1 MRQDTGAALDA
12 DTVTAVATPHG
23 RGGIGIIRVSGPSAG
38 QICRTIT
45 HAGTP
50 AHREVRPATFH
61 DAAGNPIDAGL
72 VVFFEGPRSFTGEDV
87 LELHGHGGT
96 VVIDMV
102 LEATISAGARQARP
116 GEFSERAFLNGKLDL
131 TQAEA
136 VADLIDGATQ
146 AAVRSAMRSLRGEFS
161 ERINVLAEDLR
172 ELRAYVEAAIDFPEE
187 EVDFLGDGTVLRR
200 LNELQQQLRDVA
212 EAARQGAML
221 AEGVTVVL
229 AGAPNVGKSSLLN
242 RLAGEE
248 RAIVTAIPGT
258 TRDVLSAEL
267 DLDGIAVRLI
277 DTAGLHSSSDPVEQE
292 GIRRAEAEIANSDL
306 LLMIVDATES
316 ATAELPVVAE
326 ARDVGTR
333 IVHVLNKV
341 DLTAEPASEPVDPP
355 DAAGRPDAAGAPDPA
370 RALDLAGAG
379 QEAVRI
385 SALTGAGIPAL
396 RARLTQVLGL
406 KPQDEGVFSARRRH
420 LEALAAAAGEL
431 EGATDA
437 FGRNGA
443 GELLAEDLRRTH
455 DLLGEITGRVSADE
469 LLGDIFGRF
478 CIGK

>member
-1 MRQDTGAALDA
+1 MPPQKASSALDA
-12 DTVTAVATPHG
+12 DTIAAVATPHG
-23 RGGIGIIRVSGPSAG
+23 RGGIGIVRVSGPSTVR
-38 QICRTIT
+38 ICRTIT
-45 HAGTP
+45 HTGTP

-72 VVFFEGPRSFTGEDV
+72 VVFFKGPRSFTGEDV

-102 LEATISAGARQARP
+102 LEATLNAGARQARP

-161 ERINVLAEDLR
+161 ERIDVLAEDLR

-221 AEGVTVVL
+221 VEGVTVVL

-248 RAIVTAIPGT
+248 RAIVTAVPGT
-258 TRDVLSAEL
+258 TRDVLNAEL
-267 DLDGIAVRLI
+267 DLDGIPVRLI
-277 DTAGLHSSSDPVEQE
+277 DTAGLHSSNDPVEQE

-306 LLMIVDATES
+306 LLMIVDATEP
-316 ATAELPVVAE
+316 ATAELPVAAR

-333 IVHVLNKV
+333 IVHVLNKI
-341 DLTAEPASEPVDPP
+341 DLTGAPASEPTDLSH
-355 DAAGRPDAAGAPDPA
+355 AKELPDPA
-370 RALDLAGAG
+370 EAA
-379 QEAVRI
+379 QEVVCI

-431 EGATDA
+431 EVARDA
-437 FGRNGA
+437 FGRTGA

>member
-12 DTVTAVATPHG
+12 DTVAAVATPHG
-23 RGGIGIIRVSGPSAG
+23 RGGIGIVRVSGPSAG
-38 QICRTIT
+38 QIGRTIT
-45 HAGTP
+45 HAETP
-50 AHREVRPATFH
+50 AHREVRPAAFH

-306 LLMIVDATES
+306 LLMIVDATEP
-316 ATAELPVVAE
+316 ATAELPVAAE
-326 ARDVGTR
+326 ARAVGTR

-341 DLTAEPASEPVDPP
+341 DLTAEPASEPADP
-355 DAAGRPDAAGAPDPA
+355 PDAAGAPDPA
-370 RALDLAGAG
+370 GALDLAGAG

-437 FGRNGA
+437 FGRTGA

>member
-1 MRQDTGAALDA
+1 VPPQRASSALDA
-12 DTVTAVATPHG
+12 DTIAAVATPHG
-23 RGGIGIIRVSGPSAG
+23 RGGIGIVRVSGSSAVR
-38 QICRTIT
+38 ICRTIT
-45 HAGTP
+45 HTETP
-50 AHREVRPATFH
+50 AHREVRPATFY

-102 LEATISAGARQARP
+102 LAATLGAGARQARP

-131 TQAEA
+131 AQAEA

-146 AAVRSAMRSLRGEFS
+146 AAVRSAMRSLSGEFS
-161 ERINVLAEDLR
+161 ERIEVLAGGLR
-172 ELRAYVEAAIDFPEE
+172 ELRAYVEAAIDFPED

-200 LNELQQQLRDVA
+200 LNELQQQLGDVA

-221 AEGVTVVL
+221 VEGVTVVL

-258 TRDVLSAEL
+258 TRDLLNADL
-267 DLDGIAVRLI
+267 DLDGIPVRLI
-277 DTAGLHSSSDPVEQE
+277 DTAGLHASKDPVEQE
-292 GIRRAEAEIANSDL
+292 GIRRAEAQIVNSDL
-306 LLMIVDATES
+306 LLMIIDATQPSTVEP
-316 ATAELPVVAE
+316 PVVAE
-326 ARDVGTR
+326 AKNAGTR
-333 IVHVLNKV
+333 IVRVRNKV
-341 DLTAEPASEPVDPP
+341 DLTEESASEPMEPP
-355 DAAGRPDAAGAPDPA
+355 DSGDAA
-370 RALDLAGAG
+370 RNT
-379 QEAVRI
+379 VRI

-420 LEALAAAAGEL
+420 LDALAAAARQLDEAIG
-431 EGATDA
+431 A
-437 FGRNGA
+437 FGRSGA
-443 GELLAEDLRRTH
+443 GELLAEDLRRAH